1 MCWWIC
7 GPESDNDADNVH
19 DDDDDDDWHDNDCCI
34 PFSDDGPTCLLI
46 PQLTISSVPPS
57 RREPEQRGATDG
69 QKFSSSNTE
78 NIFIR
83 ADHWTNAVYIFS
95 LTLHLCGLK
104 I

>member
-19 DDDDDDDWHDNDCCI
+19 DDDDDDDCPDNDCCI

-57 RREPEQRGATDG
+57 CREPEQRGATDG
-69 QKFSSSNTE
+69 FHPQTLKTFLSELT
-78 NIFIR
+78 IGPTRFIS
-83 ADHWTNAVYIFS
+83 FLS
-95 LTLHLCGLK
+95 LF
-104 I
+104 ISVV